1 MAGEDVTFCQYKLN
15 VMQNAVVQCQIISS
29 GIIHLQT
36 LNWICFATMY
46 IWCEDFNTNIDD
58 MYVVCRNMKCQHNL
72 LGCLSNPPFFGSKHS
87 NVNKVIFVFM
97 MDKSRCLLPVSVFS
111 VSSQWVIQGRGSQ
124 FKKSWSPL
132 SHLVRDIDW
141 QVCHVPGGWAVSCR
155 ALPANQEWGWLLLCF
170 SVHIIKATV
179 EPEAATP
186 GSRPGLTP
194 SVRIRKWGNKCI
206 CNSHVCLSP
215 CVARSHMSVALRR

>member
-124 FKKSWSPL
+124 FKKSWSPPEPPCERHRL
-132 SHLVRDIDW
+132 TG
-141 QVCHVPGGWAVSCR
+141 VPCPRRVGCQ
-155 ALPANQEWGWLLLCF
+155 LPSPSGQSGMRMTPPLLLGAHHK
-170 SVHIIKATV
+170 SHSRARGRD
-179 EPEAATP
+179 P
-186 GSRPGLTP
+186 GVTTRTDP
-194 SVRIRKWGNKCI
+194 VRQN
-206 CNSHVCLSP
+206 
-215 CVARSHMSVALRR
+215 